1 MSVMRLPVTALRL
14 VFATGYVLL
23 CAFGAGLL
31 MYPAQ
36 RSEADRYVSL
46 FFGVLLALIGVAGLV
61 LVLFIPVF
69 DRCRPGPVPATAP
82 SDNLAMFFRRGPFMV
97 VTSVVFCLAFAVW
110 AGTLA
115 VVLHRHG
122 YVVWASMLA
131 VLALVLLWPVAA
143 VQTGRIKPGGLW
155 LTPVG
160 LEYRKEAVSWTLAW
174 SDVDRIDREESAV
187 QVSALPYA
195 SGTGV
200 AAVQPVVLALRPGM
214 RAEVRRTVR
223 WIWSRECRVPP
234 GRVYIDCFDLAGG
247 PQLIMETIE
256 CHLSHLRLRDQLGTE
271 WSLPRTAT

>member
-1 MSVMRLPVTALRL
+1 MRLPVTALRL

-131 VLALVLLWPVAA
+131 SLFALVLLWPVAA

-160 LEYRKEAVSWTLAW
+160 LEYRKEAVELDSGL
-174 SDVDRIDREESAV
+174 VGRGPDRPGRVGGAGERA
-187 QVSALPYA
+187 
-195 SGTGV
+195 
-200 AAVQPVVLALRPGM
+200 ALRVRDGGSG
-214 RAEVRRTVR
+214 RAARGARASPRHARGGAAHRAVG
-223 WIWSRECRVPP
+223 WIWSRECRAP
-234 GRVYIDCFDLAGG
+234 
-247 PQLIMETIE
+247 T
-256 CHLSHLRLRDQLGTE
+256 
-271 WSLPRTAT
+271 RTGVHRTS